1 MLIKY
6 DIEIKNSTVSNRLKQ
21 LTNLIYKLLPMREE
35 GGDWETLL
43 FTIIEELSGISR
55 LIDIDSNEIFFSLLA
70 KLEGLFD
77 LTKENDFFNFRR
89 VIFECLSLINK
100 VKKNVCIE

>member
-6 DIEIKNSTVSNRLKQ
+6 DVEIKDDTVLNRLKQ

-35 GGDWETLL
+35 GGDWQTLL
-43 FTIIEELSGISR
+43 FTIIEELGGISR
-55 LIDIDSNEIFFSLLA
+55 LIDIDSDEIFFSLLA

-77 LTKENDFFNFRR
+77 LTEEDDFFNFRR
-89 VIFECLSLINK
+89 IIFECLNLMSK
-100 VKKNVCIE
+100 VKKNVSIG